1 MIYFIVN
8 RTSKTGSGI
17 KIWKKIREI
26 LREKGVLYKAS
37 FTRHKGH
44 ATELAQ
50 KISELPNDTI
60 KLVAIG
66 GDGTINEIINGIS
79 DFSKIIFSV
88 IPTGSGNDFVRG
100 IGMKGTLTERIERI
114 IKTENIRTIDIG
126 EVIHDDDA
134 RPSYFAISSGVGLD
148 ALVCKKALT
157 SKQKKVLNFFH
168 LGKLTYLLLT
178 VESLFSMETVS
189 VKVCFDRQEKI
200 RFNKLIFAAGMNF
213 VYEGGGV
220 PMAPGA
226 DASDGRLS
234 CCIAHGI
241 SKSRAFV
248 SLPFLVAARHE
259 KMDCFYIKDCT
270 ECTLEFEKKVVLHAD
285 GEYIDDVSKVR
296 LRCLPGMLKVIL

>member
-17 KIWKKIREI
+17 KIWLKIRDI
-26 LREKGVLYKAS
+26 LREKKIIYKAS

-50 KISELPNDTI
+50 KISELPDDTI

-66 GDGTINEIINGIS
+66 GDGTINEIINGIR

-100 IGMKGTLTERIERI
+100 IGIKGTLYERIERI
-114 IKTENIRTIDIG
+114 IKADNIRTIDIG
-126 EVIHDDDA
+126 EVTHDDNA
-134 RPSYFAISSGVGLD
+134 KPFYYAISSGVGLD
-148 ALVCKKALT
+148 AIVCKKALT
-157 SKQKKVLNFFH
+157 SKQKKVLNFIH

-178 VESLFSMETVS
+178 VETLFSMETVS
-189 VKVCFDRQEKI
+189 ARVCFDGEDEIQ
-200 RFNKLIFAAGMNF
+200 FNKLIFAAGMNF

-241 SKSRAFV
+241 SKPRAFV
-248 SLPFLVAARHE
+248 SLPFLVAAKHE
-259 KMDCFYIKDCT
+259 KMDCFYIKECT

-296 LRCLPGMLKVIL
+296 LRCLPGMLKVII